1 MQHDM
6 FYLAFLNN
14 EVLCSC
20 DIDGN
25 IFYIPPTYGDF
36 RSSGILLQTL
46 NAHVS
51 SVCVESSGGV
61 PQGFVLGPFS
71 FLRFLPFSFCV

>member
-6 FYLAFLNN
+6 FYLAYLNN

-20 DIDGN
+20 DLDGK

-46 NAHVS
+46 YACVS

-61 PQGFVLGPFS
+61 PQGFALGPLLFS
-71 FLRFLPFSFCV
+71 